1 MKQANPN
8 HLYNKYNDEI
18 TELQERRKELIQK
31 IEMEH
36 MRKVK
41 IEDVYQKEMKK
52 LEENRNKI
60 AEIEGQNFFSLK
72 NQLKREK
79 HENEELKFR
88 LNDSNADIRRKRT
101 KINEM
106 RKQRTLLDGVYS
118 KIESRL
124 RKKGNL
130 LLSLIEKT
138 ENLNKEKL
146 ESINTLKEIEE
157 KAKQEDSNIAN
168 HIQSITVK
176 HLNDK
181 AVEEDSNL
189 INSMITTKDD
199 KGKGIGYRGAE
210 QQLKKER
217 TRNIMQEIREKDEN
231 QSIDWDKENQEAE
244 YDPVAAQEKEVL
256 S

>member
-146 ESINTLKEIEE
+146 ESINTLKEIEDE
-157 KAKQEDSNIAN
+157 
-168 HIQSITVK
+168 HI
-176 HLNDK
+176 
-181 AVEEDSNL
+181 L
-189 INSMITTKDD
+189 I
-199 KGKGIGYRGAE
+199 
-210 QQLKKER
+210 
-217 TRNIMQEIREKDEN
+217 
-231 QSIDWDKENQEAE
+231 
-244 YDPVAAQEKEVL
+244 EKEIENTWTL
-256 S
+256 LWETKY